1 MIARIIAIFTE
12 TFPRLRNQHDAS
24 LNQPLKYPRLRFR
37 DKRVGGGLL
46 RTLAFHEGIVQRTLQ
61 ASLTMT
67 FYV

>member
-24 LNQPLKYPRLRFR
+24 LNQPLKHPRLRFR
-37 DKRVGGGLL
+37 DTRVGGGLL
-46 RTLAFHEGIVQRTLQ
+46 RTLAFHEEKVQRTLLT
-61 ASLTMT
+61 SLTMA